1 MDLSFQSSIGT
12 GGNVMRNWRLV
23 YTPIAL
29 LTLILALLFYDDNSY
44 RAFSAEIEQSFA
56 PKSTPHGPARQCWTD
71 EALGAHPGEE
81 LVRKGIP
88 AAYRPPP
95 DRQLSPL
102 PSKSKDN
109 AKVIRRVDLPPGL
122 KLVAL
127 TFDLCEQPYEIA
139 GYQGAIVDF
148 LRDHKIKATFF
159 AGGKWMLSHLGR
171 AQQLM
176 TDPLFEVA
184 NHTWEHRNLRIATG
198 KKLNDEIQ
206 NAERAYE
213 DVRSKLANACPMPG
227 LGEALTQRVP
237 DHMSL
242 FRFPFGA
249 CNPESL
255 HAVADAG
262 LIPIQWDVSSG
273 DPTPAKPEV
282 YVHQV
287 DDNAKPGSIILFH
300 ANGRGHAAAAL
311 PEIVRE
317 LKARGYEFATVTD
330 LLNIE
335 GAKPV
340 LTDTCFDSKL
350 GDTDRYD
357 LLSRQLEAAF
367 ERFTKK
373 QIGKRGAAEDPPR

>member
-1 MDLSFQSSIGT
+1 MKIDQLT
-12 GGNVMRNWRLV
+12 GLKL
-23 YTPIAL
+23 TPP
-29 LTLILALLFYDDNSY
+29 D
-44 RAFSAEIEQSFA
+44 
-56 PKSTPHGPARQCWTD
+56 PARQCWAD
-71 EALGAHPGEE
+71 EALKTHPGEE

-95 DRQLSPL
+95 ERQLSPR
-102 PSKSKDN
+102 PSKSEDN
-109 AKVIRRVDLPPGL
+109 VKVIRRVDLPPGV

-148 LRDHKIKATFF
+148 LRDQKIRATFF
-159 AGGKWMLSHLGR
+159 AGGKWMLSHLDR

-184 NHTWEHRNLRIATG
+184 NHTWEHRNLRIITG

-213 DVRSKLANACPMPG
+213 EVRSNLGNSCSMPE
-227 LGEALTQRVP
+227 LGEALKQRVP
-237 DHMSL
+237 EHMSL

-255 HAVADAG
+255 RAVADAG
-262 LIPIQWDVSSG
+262 LTPVQWDVSSG

-282 YVHQV
+282 YVRQV
-287 DDNAKPGSIILFH
+287 VDNTKPGSIILFH
-300 ANGRGHAAAAL
+300 ANGRGHATVAL
-311 PEIVRE
+311 SAIARE

-330 LLNIE
+330 LLNVE

-350 GDTDRYD
+350 GDTNRYD
-357 LLSRQLEAAF
+357 TLSRQLEVAF
-367 ERFTKK
+367 ERFSKE
-373 QIGKRGAAEDPPR
+373 QIGKRGVGKGPTR